1 MRKRVPF
8 LIAACLFGSA
18 GFVPSAAL
26 AQPAP
31 PVTAKIHSLCEGIGL
46 DPSLLGFTYCVM
58 SLKASAQLA
67 AEFRAPINLGNSP
80 ALPYRPGSFFPNT
93 AREQNER
100 EGAACT
106 ALGFGPGS
114 SMFRQCVGS
123 LDAMLQQAN
132 NNSAD

>member
-8 LIAACLFGSA
+8 LVAACLLGSVW
-18 GFVPSAAL
+18 FVPSAAL

-31 PVTAKIHSLCEGIGL
+31 AAAAKIHSLCEEIGL
-46 DPSLLGFTYCVM
+46 DPSLLGYTYCVM
-58 SLKASAQLA
+58 SLKASVQLA
-67 AEFRAPINLGNSP
+67 AEFRAPINLGNGP
-80 ALPYRPGSFFPNT
+80 ALPYQPGSFFPNT
-93 AREQNER
+93 AREQNKR

-132 NNSAD
+132 NSSSD

>member
-8 LIAACLFGSA
+8 LLVACLFGSTW
-18 GFVPSAAL
+18 FVPSAAL

-46 DPSLLGFTYCVM
+46 DPGLLGFTYCVM
-58 SLKASAQLA
+58 SLKASAELA
-67 AEFRAPINLGNSP
+67 AEFKAPINLGSGP

-93 AREQNER
+93 AREQNAR

-123 LDAMLQQAN
+123 LDAMLQQAD
-132 NNSAD
+132 SHGGD